1 MARAAAPAG
10 GTPINLLA
18 GIISGPDSH
27 GHFVE
32 ARKPADLSALLSF
45 TRCGR
50 GESNTAT
57 CKWRTEVDRTSK
69 LIFAAI
75 ALGLFLN
82 VAVKGIAPASAE
94 HDYTSY
100 LSQIASNTSSAASR
114 LAQIE
119 SNTSAIASNTRR

>member
-1 MARAAAPAG
+1 MGRAAATAG
-10 GTPINLLA
+10 GTAINLLA

-32 ARKPADLSALLSF
+32 ARKPADLSALLG
-45 TRCGR
+45 GR
-50 GESNTAT
+50 WESNTAT
-57 CKWRTEVDRTSK
+57 CKWRTEVDRISK

>member
-1 MARAAAPAG
+1 M
-10 GTPINLLA
+10 
-18 GIISGPDSH
+18 
-27 GHFVE
+27 
-32 ARKPADLSALLSF
+32 
-45 TRCGR
+45 
-50 GESNTAT
+50 
-57 CKWRTEVDRTSK
+57 DRTSK